1 MKVSGLQE
9 RFYHGF
15 VLGLL
20 VDLAGRYEVTSNRES
35 GLGRYDVMLMPL
47 CIEDDGIIMEFKV
60 RHASKEKNLKETVQA
75 ALRQIE
81 EKSMN
86 RRFMAGELKRSAF
99 ESMDLHLKEKM
110 CL

>member
-1 MKVSGLQE
+1 
-9 RFYHGF
+9 
-15 VLGLL
+15 
-20 VDLAGRYEVTSNRES
+20 
-35 GLGRYDVMLMPL
+35 
-47 CIEDDGIIMEFKV
+47 MEFKV

-99 ESMDLHLKEKM
+99 ESMDLHLKEKR
-110 CL
+110 C